1 MNAEFYRKL
10 GKLPGRYWYQ
20 MNDKS
25 AAENLQEQRQLLIEK
40 YILSKEEKENIEQ
53 QLQENIEKALDDMF
67 SDFQL

>member
-1 MNAEFYRKL
+1 
-10 GKLPGRYWYQ
+10 